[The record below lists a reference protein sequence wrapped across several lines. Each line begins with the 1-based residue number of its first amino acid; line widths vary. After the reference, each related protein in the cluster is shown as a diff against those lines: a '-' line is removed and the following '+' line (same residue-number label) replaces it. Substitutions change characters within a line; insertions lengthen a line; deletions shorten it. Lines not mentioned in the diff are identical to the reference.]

1 MLELFSHVLVGGHKS
16 RCPFSSSSSTVVWNW
31 QCTSSMPADLRRI
44 ATGIVTSANLCLYI
58 FGTVRTFL
66 TGMFVAAVT
75 SFIYTMFQPFIWFA
89 DTTQH
94 IRDIMPMCRWLA
106 DWMKHDQI
114 FHGKMLDDQRLP
126 RFWLALPAHNQ
137 RTVSQC
143 TQHVGHTT
151 ICTKSPQS
159 QFHWENGSYQQSVG
173 DFPRQKRLEL
183 KDSSWKML
191 KTIRIAAIPTA
202 SIGIPNLRRALDASS
217 LKVIGL
223 DLELQRVLFCFECQ
237 DLSSFQKTLVVDD

>member
-44 ATGIVTSANLCLYI
+44 ATGMVTSANLCLYI

-66 TGMFVAAVT
+66 TGMFVAAAT

-94 IRDIMPMCRWLA
+94 ICDIMPMCKWLA

-151 ICTKSPQS
+151 IAPNPRNHNFTGKTDRINNLSVIFPQ
-159 QFHWENGSYQQSVG
+159 
-173 DFPRQKRLEL
+173 QKRLEL